1 MEVVCV
7 SNFTSLHPRF
17 WPVLIVSILLVF
29 VPVAAGFAFEM
40 AEAGGNSN
48 GSLETTHNGNVGN
61 NVQEVFGWSPNKK
74 SYETATLSTSK
85 TSDNVTVTFPAGDQ
99 ISIVWIFTGNKLFDA
114 EGILNSSSIYNF
126 VTLASGTGSDHSNL
140 SAIYMYAG
148 QTVNSSALT
157 AITDKSVSKTVLNYT
172 VYSDTVNNLGT
183 NFELP
188 VTQLLA
194 TPTTY
199 LTQYQ
204 IDLNQSSAFNS
215 TDQVSLLFTQYLS
228 HDTNWNILFD
238 SEAAMLVLGLLLIGM
253 VYAGV
258 PRHDEWR
265 Q

>member
-1 MEVVCV
+1 MEVVQMV
-7 SNFTSLHPRF
+7 SFTTQHPRF
-17 WPVLIVSILLVF
+17 WPVLLTAILLVF
-29 VPVAAGFAFEM
+29 VPAVGGFAFEM

-48 GSLETTHNGNVGN
+48 GSLETTHSGNIGN

-85 TSDNVTVTFPAGDQ
+85 TSDNVTITFPAGDE
-99 ISIVWIFTGNKLFDA
+99 ISVVWIFDANKLFDA

-140 SAIYMYAG
+140 SAIYMFAG

-157 AITDKSVSKTVLNYT
+157 AITDKSVIKSIMNYT
-172 VYSDTVNNLGT
+172 VYTSTVDNLGT

-188 VTQLLA
+188 VSQLLA

-204 IDLNQSSAFNS
+204 IDLSQNSTFNS
-215 TDQVSLLFTQYLS
+215 TSAVSLLFTQYLS

-253 VYAGV
+253 IYAGV
-258 PRHDEWR
+258 PRHKEWVS
-265 Q
+265 